1 MDVVKQ
7 ACPELYV
14 FKNDNKSHFC
24 STISNQTLNNFSETS
39 RLNFLVNAYTAESEE
54 RYVETIA
61 DQTKEGKRTSI
72 SQNEAGTSKQIDPME
87 KEIQKVLDMLPDLKV
102 EFIRKLLSRYDS
114 TELAIAAYL
123 EGNIPPD
130 LDNQIIEPSN
140 GKQINDKAT
149 KMAAETM
156 AAIGIDENTQ
166 ITSKH
171 IKSKAIKP
179 KAEKRFL
186 DDKSKI
192 KEFHERNVTYGYVTE
207 DEDDANLRE
216 YDDEYDDSYDAMIE
230 SESKSVARALKGNTA
245 INEVA
250 DEESE
255 ESDGSNDADTS
266 GQRDKSRD
274 FCENP
279 EAARERWARNR
290 DAKYAMKRPQQQNN
304 R

>member
-1 MDVVKQ
+1 M
-7 ACPELYV
+7 YTY
-14 FKNDNKSHFC
+14 FKIRSNFF
-24 STISNQTLNNFSETS
+24 STIFNQILNNFSETS

-54 RYVETIA
+54 RYVETVA
-61 DQTKEGKRTSI
+61 DQTKDEIGKKETSI
-72 SQNEAGTSKQIDPME
+72 SQNEAGTSKQIDPIE
-87 KEIQKVLDMLPDLKV
+87 KEIQKVLDILPDLEV
-102 EFIRKLLSRYDS
+102 EFIRKLLSRYDD

-130 LDNQIIEPSN
+130 LDSQIKEPSN
-140 GKQINDKAT
+140 GKQINDKAI
-149 KMAAETM
+149 KLVSETM

-186 DDKSKI
+186 DDKSNI
-192 KEFHERNVTYGYVTE
+192 KEFHERNVTYGYVSE

-245 INEVA
+245 INEIA

-255 ESDGSNDADTS
+255 ESDGSNGEDTS

-290 DAKYAMKRPQQQNN
+290 DAKYASKRPQQHNN
-304 R
+304 K